1 MVELKKPVS
10 IFLSSS
16 EQIQLIFGNAYIKDI
31 NKATVEMYMGTG
43 VNDKSF
49 LLGNKSTSLW
59 TEKEY
64 LIKISQKYLECMK
77 AILDAVMEWV
87 WQ

>member
-1 MVELKKPVS
+1 MKNYYKKFFEHNISSVFMVELKKPVS

-49 LLGNKSTSLW
+49 LLGNKSTSL
-59 TEKEY
+59 
-64 LIKISQKYLECMK
+64 
-77 AILDAVMEWV
+77 
-87 WQ
+87 